1 LTMPIVIDLK
11 VIGVLHIERNSSATA
26 FTLSDHRMLRLIADY
41 IAVLQENRQLYINEK
56 EQRERLQLLLDYQQ
70 ALVQQ
75 TVLDDGFKGI
85 TAILSEIFKCSVILL
100 DRFSHPIS
108 TYIVEEDKERLADLS
123 FERQEENIL
132 DKLDEIEF
140 VYCSWP
146 LRGVNSRLGYLLLG
160 VDRMSLDDFALLS
173 VNVARNISSIQFIK
187 QKLVFDANEQAK
199 EALMAKLLIDKIV
212 DKPSI
217 IQYANLFQWDI
228 FQGHRVTS
236 LIIEISEGEKKQLN
250 LLDIQMQKQFVW
262 DHIMERLFR
271 KYKGILTAIY

>member
-1 LTMPIVIDLK
+1 
-11 VIGVLHIERNSSATA
+11 
-26 FTLSDHRMLRLIADY
+26 
-41 IAVLQENRQLYINEK
+41 
-56 EQRERLQLLLDYQQ
+56 
-70 ALVQQ
+70 
-75 TVLDDGFKGI
+75 
-85 TAILSEIFKCSVILL
+85 
-100 DRFSHPIS
+100 
-108 TYIVEEDKERLADLS
+108 
-123 FERQEENIL
+123 
-132 DKLDEIEF
+132 
-140 VYCSWP
+140 
-146 LRGVNSRLGYLLLG
+146 
-160 VDRMSLDDFALLS
+160 
-173 VNVARNISSIQFIK
+173 NISSIQFIK

-271 KYKGILTAIY
+271 KYKGILTAIYEEKYLVFVPTEEEQTNKTKYWNEFYRHILK